1 MYLRIFCKCF
11 LCGFYAKIELI
22 KSTKNPLKSS
32 SDFLNRYCNIKI
44 IILSLIISFYQK
56 YTNNE
61 NQRIFLGQN
70 IVLKNMALYAKFIA
84 RKKYKSSKT
93 RFCIESMSVYFCYVV
108 FCGAFASVFCGFCG
122 ICSIYT
128 L

>member
-1 MYLRIFCKCF
+1 MGVLLRGLRGRGFCHSATPLGF
-11 LCGFYAKIELI
+11 LTRFGLFVNVFANILQVLFFRGFYAKIELI

-61 NQRIFLGQN
+61 NQRIFLQQN
-70 IVLKNMALYAKFIA
+70 IALKNVVLYAKFI
-84 RKKYKSSKT
+84 T
-93 RFCIESMSVYFCYVV
+93 REKNKI
-108 FCGAFASVFCGFCG
+108 
-122 ICSIYT
+122 
-128 L
+128 

>member
-1 MYLRIFCKCF
+1 MWIFTQKW
-11 LCGFYAKIELI
+11 LI

-61 NQRIFLGQN
+61 NQRIFFLLQ
-70 IVLKNMALYAKFIA
+70 K
-84 RKKYKSSKT
+84 
-93 RFCIESMSVYFCYVV
+93 
-108 FCGAFASVFCGFCG
+108 
-122 ICSIYT
+122 
-128 L
+128 